1 MEESKITP
9 NSNSIRNI
17 LTLRYDPTLTSTL
30 PKMNWKDFSINDA
43 TPSSDFVTNAIEK
56 QIKNTI
62 ETQNVEKIAVALS
75 GGVDSTLIITLLRKI
90 FPDVTIESISV
101 KFANS
106 VDETQKAAKIAEH
119 FQANHHII
127 DVYNYLRELPQAIS
141 IIKSPFWD
149 LH

>member
-1 MEESKITP
+1 MEESKIIP

-30 PKMNWKDFSINDA
+30 PKMNWKDFSINDV

-56 QIKNTI
+56 QLKNTI
-62 ETQNVEKIAVALS
+62 GTQNVEKIAVALS

-90 FPDVTIESISV
+90 FPDVTIESVSV

-106 VDETQKAAKIAEH
+106 VDETQKAARIA
-119 FQANHHII
+119 
-127 DVYNYLRELPQAIS
+127 
-141 IIKSPFWD
+141 
-149 LH
+149 